1 MNTRNSGSILAAL
14 SALLILVLGAG
25 LMTLNPAGITAGLRD
40 VQHQAFVN
48 IQPAANAAPAG
59 DLVPVNIPQIDTGI
73 WAQNAAALW
82 PELLYLFVAG
92 ALLVFLL
99 ARARPIWA
107 VLFTIV
113 AIAAAVGGSW
123 LLFMRQHLFIEV
135 LMPVLVLGIALL
147 IALLL
152 RNAFAPRRPGAVRV
166 ASIEPAA
173 EVAPPIAV
181 RPPLISRSRTVTYL
195 ACELR
200 GITDVDR
207 TLDAS
212 ETMTLLESSANPL
225 LAAVTQQRGTLVY
238 ASGDRFAAVWNGS
251 DDDAE
256 HAMHACEAALRM
268 LAALTEL
275 KDQRG
280 EGTPYDPVQMAIGI
294 ATGPAVFASA
304 ASAPGAPNT
313 YSVIGNCTKVAD
325 LLSRLSARYGP
336 AILVDEET
344 QKLTDQTY
352 AVLEVDSIAADPDGK
367 ATHIYA
373 LYGNPLV
380 KASPKFRALSS
391 FHDHL
396 FQAIRQKRWS
406 DARTLIEQCNNL
418 SGAIP
423 QLYDL
428 HLARIGWYESHPPA
442 ADWDGAFRPPIA

>member
-1 MNTRNSGSILAAL
+1 MTTRNSGSVLAAL

-40 VQHQAFVN
+40 VQHQGFVN
-48 IQPAANAAPAG
+48 IQPTANAAPAG
-59 DLVPVNIPQIDTGI
+59 DLVPVNVAQIDTRI

-107 VLFTIV
+107 ALFAIV
-113 AIAAAVGGSW
+113 AIVAAVGGSW

-152 RNAFAPRRPGAVRV
+152 RSAFAPRRPSPVRV
-166 ASIEPAA
+166 VSPEIEPQ
-173 EVAPPIAV
+173 VMPPAPV

-200 GITDVDR
+200 GIADPGG

-212 ETMTLLESSANPL
+212 ETMALLESSANPL
-225 LAAVTQQRGTLVY
+225 LAAITQQRGTLVDV
-238 ASGDRFAAVWNGS
+238 SGDRFAAVWNGS

-256 HAMHACEAALRM
+256 HATHACEAALKM
-268 LAALTEL
+268 LATLTEL
-275 KDQRG
+275 KDQHG
-280 EGTPYDPVQMAIGI
+280 EGPPYDPVQIAIGI
-294 ATGPAVFASA
+294 ATGPVIFASA
-304 ASAPGAPNT
+304 ANAAGAPNT
-313 YSVIGNCTKVAD
+313 HSVVGNCTRMAD

-336 AILVDEET
+336 AILLDEET
-344 QKLTDQTY
+344 QKLTDKTF
-352 AVLEVDSIAADPDGK
+352 AVLEIDTVAADPDGK
-367 ATHIYA
+367 AMRIYA

-380 KASPKFRALSS
+380 RASPKFRALSS

-418 SGAIP
+418 SGASP